1 MWLPFYVSVMQDNGS
16 IQWMEFFAGQA
27 EATRMFDYGGFKT
40 AKLDI
45 MYMSAEKGRQNPM
58 DLTTD
63 AGMATFGS
71 KKILSNL
78 YFIRD
83 IYRWSELYGDCV
95 FPNT

>member
-1 MWLPFYVSVMQDNGS
+1 MQDNGS

-45 MYMSAEKGRQNPM
+45 LYMSAEKDRQNPM

-71 KKILSNL
+71 KIVISNL
-78 YFIRD
+78 TIIRD
-83 IYRWSELYGDCV
+83 CWI
-95 FPNT
+95 